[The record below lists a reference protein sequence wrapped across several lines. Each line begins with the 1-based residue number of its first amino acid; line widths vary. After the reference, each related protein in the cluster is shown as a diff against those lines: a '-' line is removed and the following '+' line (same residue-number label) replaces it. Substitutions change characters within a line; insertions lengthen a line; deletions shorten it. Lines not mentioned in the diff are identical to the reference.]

1 MVKQV
6 KQRTMGARALAAA
19 LLLGALGV
27 ALQSPPRCL
36 RSRALQAPCRRSRAR
51 LLATNAA
58 ITTDAPP
65 PSTATLARFALP
77 TLGAWLVSPLMS
89 LVDTAVV
96 GRSASAL
103 ELAALGPGTMVG
115 DSLAYFCS
123 FLSVATTNMIATA
136 RAENGDPAPIFGTA
150 VRLAVLC
157 GLASACAQIAGGR
170 WVLTRYTA
178 AESAA
183 VVQPAYE
190 YVRARACGAP
200 FALLIKVSIAS
211 RLAAKDAATPLV
223 AVAGAGVLNLAGD
236 LLCVP
241 AFGVAGAAWAT
252 VASEAA
258 CACFLLRRSRLPGGA
273 ARRLLPSRADVAR
286 FAVFAKPL
294 LVTLAGKIATYS
306 SLAHVAT
313 AAGVASTAAH
323 RVLMCVY
330 WFFWRVLRRP
340 MFLKQQ
346 L

>member
-1 MVKQV
+1 
-6 KQRTMGARALAAA
+6 
-19 LLLGALGV
+19 
-27 ALQSPPRCL
+27 
-36 RSRALQAPCRRSRAR
+36 
-51 LLATNAA
+51 
-58 ITTDAPP
+58 
-65 PSTATLARFALP
+65 
-77 TLGAWLVSPLMS
+77 MS

-136 RAENGDPAPIFGTA
+136 RAEDDDPAPIFGTA

-157 GLASACAQIAGGR
+157 GLASAAAQIAGGR

-200 FALLIKVSIAS
+200 FALLIKV
-211 RLAAKDAATPLV
+211 
-223 AVAGAGVLNLAGD
+223 
-236 LLCVP
+236 
-241 AFGVAGAAWAT
+241 
-252 VASEAA
+252 EAA

-313 AAGVASTAAH
+313 AVGVASTAAH
-323 RVLMCVY
+323 RVLMPFGEVFSQVVARLRALAAPAAACVACLAPMCALEGALLATPQLSFLSAFY
-330 WFFWRVLRRP
+330 ASNAAAMVAAFAAVERLGLGLGAAWCCMLAFQGVRLATFGFRLRRGVRSSETG
-340 MFLKQQ
+340 
-346 L
+346 